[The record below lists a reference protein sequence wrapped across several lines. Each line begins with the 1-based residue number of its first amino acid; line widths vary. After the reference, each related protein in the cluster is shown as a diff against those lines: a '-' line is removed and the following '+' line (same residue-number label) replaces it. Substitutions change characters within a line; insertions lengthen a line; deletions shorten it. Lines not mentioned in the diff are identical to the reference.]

1 MKNAIKLLTI
11 AILISIS
18 FLNVKAQEQTV
29 AVINEDSTGKVEKK
43 IEPAKK
49 QSSKDDDSWTG
60 FYVGGFG
67 GYSNGRAT
75 PKMTTPDDNIGQFLI
90 TNARGIN
97 DTANP
102 KLSSNGLNGGGTF
115 GYNYQKG
122 RLLVGGELDLGVNKI
137 DKSASV
143 TNRFALENAS
153 FTITNSVKSDWLM
166 TARPRVGLALKNAI
180 IYGTAG
186 LAVTNIKQSGSFTW
200 ANDTPPG
207 RGSESSSYSKT
218 KAGWTAG
225 AGIEFKVAKRWS
237 VKGEYLYSQ
246 FGRTSLTSNNMQNI
260 SNAGNP
266 FTTPNEFFTRSTDL
280 KSHNVRFGVN
290 YRF

>member
-1 MKNAIKLLTI
+1 MTKSIKLLTI
-11 AILISIS
+11 AILIGIN
-18 FLNVKAQEQTV
+18 FLVVSAQEQTIV
-29 AVINEDSTGKVEKK
+29 SVIETSTETEKVEKK
-43 IEPAKK
+43 ETIKK
-49 QSSKDDDSWTG
+49 RQSSDDNSWTG
-60 FYVGGFG
+60 FYAGGFG
-67 GYSNGRAT
+67 GYSNVRVA
-75 PKMTTPDDNIGQFLI
+75 PKLTTPDDMIGHFSPIMVRDL
-90 TNARGIN
+90 NN
-97 DTANP
+97 TANP
-102 KLSSNGLNGGGTF
+102 KLSSNGFNGGGTF

-122 RLLVGGELDLGVNKI
+122 RLLVGGELDFGVNKT
-137 DKSASV
+137 DKSGSV
-143 TNRFALENAS
+143 TSRFPSENQS

-207 RGSESSSYSKT
+207 RGSESSSYTKT

-246 FGRTSLTSNNMQNI
+246 
-260 SNAGNP
+260 
-266 FTTPNEFFTRSTDL
+266 
-280 KSHNVRFGVN
+280 
-290 YRF
+290 